1 MTDTEPKATSERR
14 GQSGTDSGAQSE
26 VRGQTAAQRRSSAV
40 SARPSPGS
48 RLQTERG
55 TTTIADAVVAKI
67 ATLAAQE
74 VYGVSRLGGA
84 MSGAIGSVV
93 GRFRGSEHDTSG
105 VSVEVGEREAA
116 IDIIMTVEYP
126 ASLHEVADAVR
137 ERVIERVESMT
148 SLRVVEVNI
157 QVTDLSFPGQE
168 QDQSQEP
175 PRVQ

>member
-1 MTDTEPKATSERR
+1 
-14 GQSGTDSGAQSE
+14 
-26 VRGQTAAQRRSSAV
+26 
-40 SARPSPGS
+40 
-48 RLQTERG
+48 
-55 TTTIADAVVAKI
+55 
-67 ATLAAQE
+67 
-74 VYGVSRLGGA
+74 

>member
-1 MTDTEPKATSERR
+1 MSETESLSASERR
-14 GQSGTDSGAQSE
+14 GGAQGQGQRSGAL
-26 VRGQTAAQRRSSAV
+26 AARSGSG
-40 SARPSPGS
+40 SGS

-55 TTTIADAVVAKI
+55 STTIADGVVAKI

-84 MSGAIGSVV
+84 VSGAIGSVV
-93 GRFRGSEHDTSG
+93 GRIRGSEHDTSG

-116 IDIIMTVEYP
+116 VDISMTVEYP

-148 SLRVVEVNI
+148 GLRVVEVNI
-157 QVTDLSFPGQE
+157 NVTDLSFPGADSE
-168 QDQSQEP
+168 QSQEP
-175 PRVQ
+175 SRVQ